1 MTNAIDNARKI
12 IAQAETGYING
23 IRSERTTLYVVEAL
37 RDLLDSL
44 EYEYAQGFE
53 EDDEGTWYI
62 GKSFGDDPSRPLD
75 EGYSLVKRGLLP
87 WEKVS

>member
-1 MTNAIDNARKI
+1 MTDAIDNARKVLDNYSKI
-12 IAQAETGYING
+12 FPSQPLGMEEELVG
-23 IRSERTTLYVVEAL
+23 AL

-62 GKSFGDDPSRPLD
+62 GKSFGDDPARPLD